1 VIDLLRYTLTKE
13 SGSLFVSV
21 ILPVIWAK
29 DEKQL
34 NKSVRK
40 VNLFINNYVNLS
52 EVNLKQVKSVML

>member
-1 VIDLLRYTLTKE
+1 
-13 SGSLFVSV
+13 VSV